1 MNMTTVCSE
10 TSFSKNSFHTET
22 SQLICIA
29 NQMTGFYM
37 IQVLTKRYFQTNFSL
52 VKHVIDLMQI
62 MLSKSFS
69 QSLFFRLFFP
79 FGLFFVNNW
88 SGYILKHFK
97 LLIRNSWNSTCL
109 IPFFMGSSAKGTL
122 RLTKQSYS
130 RICVVLPPDWLL

>member
-10 TSFSKNSFHTET
+10 TSFSKNSFHTEI
-22 SQLICIA
+22 SPLICIA

-69 QSLFFRLFFP
+69 QSLFFRLFFS
-79 FGLFFVNNW
+79 FWTFFCQQ
-88 SGYILKHFK
+88 
-97 LLIRNSWNSTCL
+97 LIWVYSE
-109 IPFFMGSSAKGTL
+109 TL
-122 RLTKQSYS
+122 QAT
-130 RICVVLPPDWLL
+130 D